1 MAKMHLLTA
10 EDRARVSEAVHGA
23 ELGTSGEIVTIV
35 ADHSD
40 QYLDSALWWSA
51 GVGIAALAVLAAFP
65 VFYEKLFGLL
75 SNGWITEFTVADAF
89 ELALAVFTIK
99 FAVTRLLMQWIPLRL
114 ALTLP
119 GVKTSRVRRRAVG
132 YFKVGA
138 ERRTVGRTGILI
150 YLSLAERRAEIVAD
164 EAIHTIVPETVWGE
178 AMVDMLA
185 LVRDGKVADGMVAA
199 VRDVGVVLAAQFP
212 RQADDTNELPDRLIE
227 L

>member
-1 MAKMHLLTA
+1 MAQMHLLST
-10 EDRARVSEAVHGA
+10 EDRERVSDAVHKA

-40 QYLDSALWWSA
+40 RYLDAALWWSA
-51 GVGIAALAVLAAFP
+51 AVGIAALSALAAFP
-65 VFYEKLFGLL
+65 VFYEKLLGLL
-75 SNGWITEFTVADAF
+75 SNGWINELTIAEAF

-119 GVKTSRVRRRAVG
+119 GVKTRRVRRRAVR

-138 ERRTVGRTGILI
+138 ESRTTGRTGILI

-164 EAIHTIVPETVWGE
+164 EAIHSAVADTVWGE
-178 AMVDMLA
+178 AMIDMLA
-185 LVRDGKVADGMVAA
+185 LVRQGKVADGMVAA
-199 VRDVGVVLAAQFP
+199 VQDVGVILAAQFP
-212 RQADDTNELPDRLIE
+212 RSADDANELPDRLIE

>member
-1 MAKMHLLTA
+1 MANIHLLTA
-10 EDRARVSEAVHGA
+10 EDRARVSESVSAA
-23 ELGTSGEIVTIV
+23 EQGTSGEIVTIV

-40 QYLDSALWWSA
+40 RYLDAALWWSA
-51 GVGIAALAVLAAFP
+51 GVGIAALAALAAYP
-65 VFYEKLFGLL
+65 IFYEKMLGLL
-75 SNGWITEFTVADAF
+75 SNGWITELTIAEAF

-99 FAVTRLLMQWIPLRL
+99 FASTRLLMQWIPLRL

-119 GVKTSRVRRRAVG
+119 GVKTRRVRRRAVR

-138 ERRTVGRTGILI
+138 ERRTAGRTGILI

-164 EAIHTIVPETVWGE
+164 EAIHTVVPETVWGE

-185 LVRDGKVADGMVAA
+185 LVCQGKVADGMVAA

>member
-1 MAKMHLLTA
+1 MANIHLLTA
-10 EDRARVSEAVHGA
+10 EDRARVSESVRAA

-40 QYLDSALWWSA
+40 RFLDAALWWSA

-65 VFYEKLFGLL
+65 IFYEKMLGLL
-75 SNGWITEFTVADAF
+75 SNGWITELTIAEAF

-99 FAVTRLLMQWIPLRL
+99 FASTRLLMQWIPLRL

-119 GVKTSRVRRRAVG
+119 GVKTRRVRRRAVR

-138 ERRTVGRTGILI
+138 ERRTAGRTGILI

-164 EAIHTIVPETVWGE
+164 EAVWGE

-185 LVRDGKVADGMVAA
+185 LVRQGKVADGMVAA